1 MLLLTLVPGALP
13 QAGMSDALGVLGVHQ
28 HMLKLQTAVGA
39 NRESVLL
46 ARI

>member
-13 QAGMSDALGVLGVHQ
+13 QAGMSDALGVRAVQQ
-28 HMLKLQTAVGA
+28 HMLKFQRAVRA
-39 NRESVLL
+39 DRDSALL